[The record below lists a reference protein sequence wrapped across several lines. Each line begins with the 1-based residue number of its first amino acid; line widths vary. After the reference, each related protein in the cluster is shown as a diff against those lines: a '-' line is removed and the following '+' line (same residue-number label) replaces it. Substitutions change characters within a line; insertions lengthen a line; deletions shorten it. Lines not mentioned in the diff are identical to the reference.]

1 VRKSL
6 GGTGGTRGTASPRDE
21 NPGAASARA
30 RRSRRNG
37 RTSREKNSR
46 TARRR
51 NGRWV
56 RPTST
61 RRRSTAGLI
70 NTAKGRSEPH
80 GRRRAPKGARP
91 GCDNSPNR
99 GPGTCAERKAATND
113 PRGRRLHH
121 SFNESPGDARRQKPQ
136 GRVREDRIA
145 DVGVDSAGRANQRR
159 SGMVR
164 RPDASKTERR
174 GQRTPKGRES
184 RNLTRGGRPA
194 CPPRARR
201 AATDRPGRRWW
212 SRKPTPRVPRAA
224 DRLAH
229 FSEQVFTGRERL
241 EKREPKRA
249 RTLRRAPQ
257 RKTDADGTHR

>member
-1 VRKSL
+1 MEAQRPATKTRERRKAHGSPAPSCSSGPVRKSL
-6 GGTGGTRGTASPRDE
+6 GGTGGTRGTARPRDQ

-91 GCDNSPNR
+91 GRDNSPNR
-99 GPGTCAERKAATND
+99 GPGTCAEGKAATND
-113 PRGRRLHH
+113 PRGRRLHDH
-121 SFNESPGDARRQKPQ
+121 STKAPETRGAKNRKGEFAKTALPTWASTARDARTNAAAGWSAEVGCLRDGTARPANAE
-136 GRVREDRIA
+136 GTRIA
-145 DVGVDSAGRANQRR
+145 NPHERWPTGLSA
-159 SGMVR
+159 
-164 RPDASKTERR
+164 ASAA
-174 GQRTPKGRES
+174 
-184 RNLTRGGRPA
+184 GGNRPA
-194 CPPRARR
+194 R
-201 AATDRPGRRWW
+201 
-212 SRKPTPRVPRAA
+212 
-224 DRLAH
+224 
-229 FSEQVFTGRERL
+229 
-241 EKREPKRA
+241 
-249 RTLRRAPQ
+249 
-257 RKTDADGTHR
+257 